1 MREAARENERG
12 SALVDFLLVSVLV
25 TALMLAVVQLALTLH
40 VRTVL
45 IDAAAE
51 GARFGA
57 LHGSSITAGQERTA
71 ALIDATLPSAYAQQ
85 VTAELGSADGVELV
99 QVHVSAPVPVIGLLG
114 PSGVIS
120 VTGRAV
126 AE

>member
-1 MREAARENERG
+1 MIERERG

-25 TALMLAVVQLALTLH
+25 SVLVLGVVQLALTLH

-45 IDAAAE
+45 VDAAAE
-51 GARFGA
+51 GARFAA
-57 LHGSSITAGQERTA
+57 LHEGSLAAGQERTA
-71 ALIDATLPSAYAQQ
+71 ALIDMTLPQAYAQQ
-85 VTAELGSADGVELV
+85 VSADTGTAAGVEV
-99 QVHVSAPVPVIGLLG
+99 VEVHVRAPIPVLGLLG
-114 PSGVIS
+114 PSGVIT

>member
-1 MREAARENERG
+1 MNDSERG

-25 TALMLAVVQLALTLH
+25 TALVLGVIQLALTLH

-45 IDAAAE
+45 VDAAAE
-51 GARFGA
+51 GARYAA
-57 LHGSSITAGQERTA
+57 LHESALAAGQDRTA
-71 ALIDATLPSAYAQQ
+71 QLIGMTLPEDYASDVSAE
-85 VTAELGSADGVELV
+85 TGSIDGVDLV
-99 QVHVSAPVPVIGLLG
+99 EVHVRAPIPVLGLFG
-114 PSGVIS
+114 PSGVLT

>member
-1 MREAARENERG
+1 M
-12 SALVDFLLVSVLV
+12 
-25 TALMLAVVQLALTLH
+25 QLALTLH

-51 GARFGA
+51 GARFAA
-57 LHGSSITAGQERTA
+57 LHGSSVAAGQERTA
-71 ALIDATLPSAYAQQ
+71 ALIDATLPSVYAEQ
-85 VTAELGSADGVELV
+85 VTAELGSSDGVELV
-99 QVHVSAPVPVIGLLG
+99 QVHVSVPVPVLGLLG